1 MSAFWH
7 HENFVFGG
15 FLTPNFIHFLTLK
28 LSANKKNR
36 NIAPMFIYDNTT
48 IAFIQKSETFV
59 REILHEIGIV
69 VKNSRFVFNDYLFP
83 INVVVFEGHEWGHFN
98 PTFMQLSLNR
108 KLIYLAKDSV
118 VRDILKHELAHYLTY
133 ILYQDVRPHGPE
145 FHSVC
150 ERFGFPKEVSKATLN
165 LEEGNL
171 AKEGD
176 LESEKILEKVKKLL
190 SLAQSSNSHEAELA
204 TLKANDLL
212 LRHNLD
218 YLKDRQEP
226 IYMDRL
232 LMRKRKDSKLSAIYS
247 ILKHFIVRPVISQ
260 GTNACCLEVS
270 GSLTNVKLAGYIA
283 HFLDQE
289 LDYLWEQVRST
300 HDLKG
305 IQAKNSFWLGV
316 AEGFDR
322 KMKLAKMNYSEADRN
337 ALIVVEKKLDFETQ
351 IIYKR
356 LAQSRSA
363 HQKDAKANQLG
374 HSKGMNLTIRNAVE
388 GEGKKLYLTHQ

>member
-1 MSAFWH
+1 
-7 HENFVFGG
+7 
-15 FLTPNFIHFLTLK
+15 
-28 LSANKKNR
+28 
-36 NIAPMFIYDNTT
+36 MFIYDNTT
-48 IAFIQKSETFV
+48 IAFIQKSETFL

-69 VKNSRFVFNDYLFP
+69 VKNNRFVLNDYLYP

-98 PTFMQLSLNR
+98 TSFLQLSLNR

-118 VRDILKHELAHYLTY
+118 VRDIIKHELAHYLTY
-133 ILYQDVRPHGPE
+133 ILYKDVLPHGPE

-150 ERFGFPKEVSKATLN
+150 EQFGFPKEVSKATLN

-171 AKEGD
+171 SKEGD

-204 TLKANDLL
+204 TMKANDLL

-260 GTNACCLEVS
+260 GRSACCLEVS
-270 GSLTNVKLAGYIA
+270 GTLTNVKLAGYIA

-305 IQAKNSFWLGV
+305 IQAKNSFFLGV

-322 KMKLAKMNYSEADRN
+322 KMKLAKMNYSEADRK
-337 ALIVVEKKLDFETQ
+337 ALVVVEKKLDFETR

-356 LAQSRSA
+356 LAQSHSGHRR
-363 HQKDAKANQLG
+363 DAEANQLG

-388 GEGKKLYLTHQ
+388 GQGKKLYLTQR